1 MAKKK
6 KQSELT
12 MLNNTA
18 RTFTVSAAVLY
29 GVLWIVTM
37 VFELNSD
44 AAEVLGSGLITATVV
59 GAIVMGMLHFV
70 EFFRTNLT
78 LDRIFEYR

>member
-12 MLNNTA
+12 MLKNTA
-18 RTFTVSAAVLY
+18 QTFTVSAAVLY

-44 AAEVLGSGLITATVV
+44 SAEVLGSGLITATVV

-70 EFFRTNLT
+70 DFFRSK
-78 LDRIFEYR
+78 

>member
-12 MLNNTA
+12 MLKNTA
-18 RTFTVSAAVLY
+18 QTFTVSAAVLY

-70 EFFRTNLT
+70 DFFQSK
-78 LDRIFEYR
+78 

>member
-12 MLNNTA
+12 MLKNTA
-18 RTFTVSAAVLY
+18 QTFTVSAAVLY

-70 EFFRTNLT
+70 DFFRSN
-78 LDRIFEYR
+78 